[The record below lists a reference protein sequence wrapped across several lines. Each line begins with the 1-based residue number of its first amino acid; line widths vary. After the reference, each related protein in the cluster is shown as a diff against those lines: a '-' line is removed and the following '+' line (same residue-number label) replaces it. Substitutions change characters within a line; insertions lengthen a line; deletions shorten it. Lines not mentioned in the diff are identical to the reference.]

1 MGLRTTIEKQVGVP
15 ILVLFAGEVVNAL
28 DRNTPSVTGNLR
40 NSMPM
45 TRTGNMEFTLYGPAY
60 ARIVENGTPEPETS
74 TWTRTHR
81 QRYKG
86 TLRWV
91 TRTYT
96 NYQRPKRI
104 PALEGRSDGPWRVVQ
119 DYARMGHYF
128 IRRSI
133 TEALESC
140 FGRRKL
146 AASVIPE
153 TIEIVSSD

>member
-1 MGLRTTIEKQVGVP
+1 MGLESEIEKQIGEP
-15 ILVLFAGEVVNAL
+15 ILSLVAKELDSAL
-28 DRNTPSVTGNLR
+28 GRNTPTMTGNLK
-40 NSMPM
+40 SWMSVQK
-45 TRTGNMEFTLYGPAY
+45 TGNKEYKLYGPPY
-60 ARIVENGTPEPETS
+60 AKTVEYGTPEPASATR
-74 TWTRTHR
+74 TRTHR

-86 TLRWV
+86 TLRWL